1 MIFRQ
6 IGHLVRAGAHWGQ
19 ETRWPQ
25 GRNTMETFSSKQ
37 ILQIV
42 KSFSSL
48 FSCFSTL
55 GSADQTKTSPGEKF
69 KFMFPGSLSDNM
81 TYSIIF
87 ILFSDNDIISFY
99 TYFRL
104 NSHSYSFSMSNILWL
119 FLILKPKSDSIFIS
133 VSNWQFK
140 ICYLTLVFKV
150 SNNFLIDF
158 K

>member
-1 MIFRQ
+1 MA
-6 IGHLVRAGAHWGQ
+6 AGQKHDGDFLIQTNLTDCQVFQFFILLLQHIRISWSNKDIS
-19 ETRWPQ
+19 RW
-25 GRNTMETFSSKQ
+25 K
-37 ILQIV
+37 I
-42 KSFSSL
+42 
-48 FSCFSTL
+48 
-55 GSADQTKTSPGEKF
+55 

-104 NSHSYSFSMSNILWL
+104 NSHSYSFSMSDILWL

>member
-1 MIFRQ
+1 MA
-6 IGHLVRAGAHWGQ
+6 AGQKHDGDFLIQTNLTDCQVFQFFILLLQHIRISWSNKDIS
-19 ETRWPQ
+19 RW
-25 GRNTMETFSSKQ
+25 K
-37 ILQIV
+37 I
-42 KSFSSL
+42 
-48 FSCFSTL
+48 
-55 GSADQTKTSPGEKF
+55 KF
-69 KFMFPGSLSDNM
+69 IFPGSLSDNM

-104 NSHSYSFSMSNILWL
+104 NSHSYSFSMSDILWL

>member
-1 MIFRQ
+1 MA
-6 IGHLVRAGAHWGQ
+6 AGQKHDGDFLIQTNLTDCQVFQFFILLLQHIRISWSNKDIS
-19 ETRWPQ
+19 RW
-25 GRNTMETFSSKQ
+25 K
-37 ILQIV
+37 I
-42 KSFSSL
+42 
-48 FSCFSTL
+48 
-55 GSADQTKTSPGEKF
+55 
-69 KFMFPGSLSDNM
+69 KFMFPGSLSYNM

-104 NSHSYSFSMSNILWL
+104 NSHSYSFSMSDILWL